1 MSVNR
6 YSNQQG
12 VVLIIC
18 LLMLLVISIVGLSS
32 ISTTKLEEQ
41 MASNAQVKNIV
52 FQASEATLEDGLD
65 DINLLSDAYD
75 QKNLVPV
82 PQVTKNV
89 VLTDGRITSSTVAAK
104 FTQEVWP
111 KGMNAG
117 SLNCSNPIIQIHYEM
132 EGSADMANAN
142 ARANHVQGAF
152 IPAPGQCF

>member
-1 MSVNR
+1 MNR
-6 YSNQQG
+6 FSNQQG

-65 DINLLSDAYD
+65 DIELLSDAYD
-75 QKNLVPV
+75 GKDLVPV
-82 PQVTKNV
+82 PTITKNV
-89 VLTDGRITSSTVAAK
+89 ALTDARVTTSTVSAK

-117 SLNCSNPIIQIHYEM
+117 SLNCSNPIIQIHYQM
-132 EGSADMANAN
+132 EGDAEMANAN
-142 ARANHVQGAF
+142 AKSNHVQGAF
-152 IPAPGQCF
+152 IPAPGKCF